1 MESST
6 RDCGLSHR
14 KRLDRTTLA
23 PESIFTIMLFTIATS
38 RQMWSQVAKAA
49 FASRE
54 CMVPLDASWAV
65 SPRKETS

>member
-1 MESST
+1 
-6 RDCGLSHR
+6 
-14 KRLDRTTLA
+14 LA